1 MRRGKRAGFRRPSSS
16 RFKRPS
22 AYVRGSD
29 DDSMGPASWWTLVDC
44 QDSDFILVDVAP
56 PPPYPLLDAYHGTYP
71 AVTPVAA
78 SLREFLA
85 RALSSNNRLY
95 WLHAD

>member
-1 MRRGKRAGFRRPSSS
+1 
-16 RFKRPS
+16 
-22 AYVRGSD
+22 
-29 DDSMGPASWWTLVDC
+29 
-44 QDSDFILVDVAP
+44 VDVAL

-85 RALSSNNRLY
+85 RALTSNNRLY
-95 WLHAD
+95 WLHDD